1 MTDALAIRPG
11 PARRP
16 PRLTFFAPGEASV
29 TLHPSS
35 CMASAGRTNNP
46 WLGWPVLCPVVGAV
60 VTGLTTHDRISNTFG
75 LRPIGNPVTCMG
87 STPQTST
94 GTRCCPRR
102 AWSAC
107 RCGGD
112 VSQWHQTPGRERPWP
127 FFPTAS
133 IDLHL
138 GAGPGKS
145 ESVRQAVKD
154 CCENLDGSHC
164 HYGTRRG
171 RFGHLGPGAEI
182 ANHNAILHNMYR
194 GSNPTD
200 SGSPTIMGESDSC
213 NQSRRRRSIRGETT
227 ETF

>member
-11 PARRP
+11 PGRRP
-16 PRLTFFAPGEASV
+16 PRLTFCAPGEASV

-75 LRPIGNPVTCMG
+75 LRPTGNPVTCMG

-112 VSQWHQTPGRERPWP
+112 VSQWHQTPGTNDLGRLSRLHRLICTSALVPVNRNP
-127 FFPTAS
+127 SAKRSKTA
-133 IDLHL
+133 
-138 GAGPGKS
+138 
-145 ESVRQAVKD
+145 VR
-154 CCENLDGSHC
+154 
-164 HYGTRRG
+164 T
-171 RFGHLGPGAEI
+171 
-182 ANHNAILHNMYR
+182 
-194 GSNPTD
+194 
-200 SGSPTIMGESDSC
+200 
-213 NQSRRRRSIRGETT
+213 
-227 ETF
+227 